1 MVATESYSMQKNTSL
16 FKRSILRTN
25 QELTPKRETIL
36 LATDIDNAPNNARN
50 TRIDSCTAAL
60 SIALLYSWRD
70 ICHVVSNH

>member
-36 LATDIDNAPNNARN
+36 LATD
-50 TRIDSCTAAL
+50 L
-60 SIALLYSWRD
+60 
-70 ICHVVSNH
+70 